1 VLFPLRFRVVVLPIG
16 SSAGRPETRGPLR
29 KEPGVAEIQRAG
41 LLLLVTGTSLRAEE
55 ADRPLAYYLKQH
67 VEAGLQ
73 SRASSQLR
81 VCVVADVRWLHEEAL
96 QVLPTISL
104 GGPGVNLL
112 AKHWLEELPLCM
124 AVDERFCIQMDP
136 DLEEARASIWGMDN
150 PDTQIAVSLF
160 VQRYLPRFLDHC
172 VEHAAELAALDPE
185 SGADSEAESDDDD
198 DDLLGPED

>member
-1 VLFPLRFRVVVLPIG
+1 M
-16 SSAGRPETRGPLR
+16 AET
-29 KEPGVAEIQRAG
+29 QRAG
-41 LLLLVTGTSLRAEE
+41 LLLLVTGTTLRAEE
-55 ADRPLAYYLKQH
+55 ADRPLAYYLKQE

-73 SRASSQLR
+73 SRSSLLLR
-81 VCVVADVRWLHEEAL
+81 VCVIADIRWLHEESL
-96 QVLPTISL
+96 QVFPTISL

-136 DLEEARASIWGMDN
+136 ELEEPRASIWGMDN

-185 SGADSEAESDDDD
+185 HAADADSEIDSDDDD
-198 DDLLGPED
+198 EDDLLGPED